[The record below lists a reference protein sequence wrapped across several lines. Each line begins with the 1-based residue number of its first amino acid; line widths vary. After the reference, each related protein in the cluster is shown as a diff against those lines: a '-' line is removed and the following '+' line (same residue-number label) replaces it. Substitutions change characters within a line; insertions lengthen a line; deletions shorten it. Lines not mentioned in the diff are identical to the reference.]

1 MRKLWIGAM
10 ALLVLACTDPKQEKV
25 NELRDEAIRLHDEV
39 MPRMGEIMTLSSQ
52 MKELREALRNDSAD
66 SATLATEPFSDQIVA
81 LEAAHEGMMQ
91 WMADY
96 EPEYEAGNE
105 LDSAITY
112 YEEQRKAIEKVKNE
126 IEKSIDDAIE
136 IKENAKAE

>member
-1 MRKLWIGAM
+1 
-10 ALLVLACTDPKQEKV
+10 
-25 NELRDEAIRLHDEV
+25 
-39 MPRMGEIMTLSSQ
+39 MTLSSQ